1 MLFHNAESGAVL
13 QVFLVCTST
22 FLHGAKRTRE
32 LRLARKIRISFSWVK
47 GELVALSLVPHR
59 IETFR
64 NKGFY
69 TSELTAP
76 NGLGFWV
83 EKVALTCVMP
93 SLLLLLSPQQWYQS
107 EVLSC
112 AIKWK
117 KVEEAPW

>member
-59 IETFR
+59 IETR
-64 NKGFY
+64 
-69 TSELTAP
+69 
-76 NGLGFWV
+76 
-83 EKVALTCVMP
+83 
-93 SLLLLLSPQQWYQS
+93 
-107 EVLSC
+107 
-112 AIKWK
+112 
-117 KVEEAPW
+117 